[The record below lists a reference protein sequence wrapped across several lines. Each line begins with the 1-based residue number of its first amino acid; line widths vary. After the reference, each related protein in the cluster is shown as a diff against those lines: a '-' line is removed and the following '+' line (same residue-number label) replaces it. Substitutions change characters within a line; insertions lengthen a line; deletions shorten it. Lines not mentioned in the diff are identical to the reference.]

1 MLRFGKT
8 IVRFRIPILILAV
21 ILLIPSIFGFINT
34 KINYDVLYYLPD
46 SIDSMEGQQI
56 LMDEFGTGAYGIFVC
71 DDMSDADVLK
81 LKHKVEKV
89 DHGKSVLTL
98 ADTDIP
104 VSALPQKV
112 QDTFYSNKGNGQ
124 LMFMFMDT
132 STSAEETLDA
142 IDEIQKLAG
151 KQAFLS
157 SMSSITADTRDLT
170 NKEEG
175 IYVLIAVLLSCGVM
189 MLFMDSFLVP
199 LLFLADIGIAIIY
212 NLGTNG
218 LIGEISFI
226 TMALA
231 AVLQLAVTMDYSIF
245 LYGNFEEQRE
255 IYSDRKEA
263 MAHAIANTI
272 VSVSGSSLTTIA
284 GFIALCFM
292 SFTLGLNLGLVMAKG
307 VVLGV
312 VCCVTILPSLLLMFD
327 KPIQKTAHFKI
338 QVPPHRL
345 SAFIVKHHRSVAIIM
360 LVLWIPAVIFYN
372 NINLYYKLDN
382 SLPKDLPSV
391 QANQKLKDEYGM
403 NSISMVLVHS
413 DLSRQDTRN
422 MTDEI
427 SDVKGVQMAAGYD
440 SVIGAS
446 VPDVM
451 IPDKLKD
458 TFESGK
464 WKMLLVSSEYQVATD
479 QVNKQCTQ
487 IEKIIK
493 KYDSGGMLVGEAP
506 ATRDLIKISNHDF
519 NTVSAVSILMIFIII
534 LLVLKSASLPV
545 ILVFVIEEA
554 IYINLGLSGLTGTQL
569 PFIANIVIGTI
580 QLGATVDYAIL
591 MTTRY
596 KTERMAG
603 NDKQSSV
610 LTALSTSMNS
620 IITSALGFFAATFG
634 VGLYSDV
641 DLISSICVLM
651 ARGALISMVMVLVLL
666 PSLLMLCDKFICKT
680 TGGMRHLTN

>member
-89 DHGKSVLTL
+89 DHVKSVLTL

-189 MLFMDSFLVP
+189 MLFMDSFLFP

>member
-89 DHGKSVLTL
+89 NHVKSVLTL

-413 DLSRQDTRN
+413 DLSRQDTRSL
-422 MTDEI
+422 TDEI

-554 IYINLGLSGLTGTQL
+554 IYINLGLSALTGTQL

>member
-89 DHGKSVLTL
+89 DHVKSVLTL

>member
-89 DHGKSVLTL
+89 DHVKSVLTL

-413 DLSRQDTRN
+413 DLSRQDTRSL
-422 MTDEI
+422 TDEI

-554 IYINLGLSGLTGTQL
+554 IYINLGLSALTGTQL

>member
-89 DHGKSVLTL
+89 DHVKSVLTL

-413 DLSRQDTRN
+413 DLSGQDTRN